1 MYLMTYNLIILRKIK
16 SGMIRFVDKCIN
28 KWVDR
33 AIPVERKY
41 DKIFILNNEK

>member
-1 MYLMTYNLIILRKIK
+1 MYSMTYYLIILRKIK

-33 AIPVERKY
+33 AILVERKY
-41 DKIFILNNEK
+41 VNIFILNNEK